1 MKTTKRPVYFDYN
14 ATTPLHPSVFEAMRP
29 YFIEEFGNPASLSHS
44 YGWSANM
51 AVEKARGQIASAL
64 HCRPKEVYF
73 TSGATESNNLAI
85 LGLVTKL
92 GDQGKQ
98 RVYDNSAP
106 HLVTNQAE
114 HKSVLEVFQFA
125 QGRFGAEVTV
135 IDPDRF
141 GQVSLKEIQRAV
153 QPNTRL
159 ISVMMANNEIGT
171 INPIAEIGQWAKSQ
185 NILFHADCAQSFGKL
200 PIHVEDMAIDLL
212 SLSGHKI
219 YGPKGVGV
227 LFVRSENPTVELL
240 PLLHGGTQEHGIR
253 PGTLNVPGIVGLGAA
268 TELALSDMSAE
279 SERLKVL
286 QKHLISGV
294 LSQLPEATLNGH
306 PTERLATNV
315 SFSFSGLSADI
326 FALGLNGLALSAGSA
341 CASGTS
347 SPSHVLKA
355 IGHSDKL
362 ARATVRFGLG
372 HLTTFEDIE
381 LAIDKIVE
389 MVLKN
394 RQISIV

>member
-14 ATTPLHPSVFEAMRP
+14 ATTPLHPLAFEAMRP

-51 AVEKARGQIASAL
+51 AVEKAREQIAVAL

-85 LGLVTKL
+85 LGLATRR
-92 GDQGKQ
+92 GDQN
-98 RVYDNSAP
+98 DSAP
-106 HLVTNQAE
+106 HFITSQVE
-114 HKSVLEVFQFA
+114 HKSVLEVYRFA
-125 QGRFGAEVTV
+125 QTRFGAEVTLV
-135 IDPDRF
+135 DPDRF
-141 GQVSLKEIQRAV
+141 GQVSLKSIQRAV
-153 QPNTRL
+153 KPNTRL
-159 ISVMMANNEIGT
+159 ISVMMTNNEIGT

-185 NILFHADCAQSFGKL
+185 NILFHSDCAQSFGKL

-219 YGPKGVGV
+219 YAPKGVGV

-240 PLLHGGTQEHGIR
+240 PLLSGGTQEHGIR

-341 CASGTS
+341 CASKTS

-355 IGHSDKL
+355 IGHSDHL
-362 ARATVRFGLG
+362 ARATVRLGLG
-372 HLTTFEDIE
+372 RLTTFADIE

-389 MVLKN
+389 MVVKN

>member
-1 MKTTKRPVYFDYN
+1 MKTTKKPIYFDYN
-14 ATTPLHPSVFEAMRP
+14 ATTPLHPSAFEAMRP
-29 YFIEEFGNPASLSHS
+29 YFTEEFGNPASLSHS
-44 YGWSANM
+44 YGWSAKM
-51 AVEKARGQIASAL
+51 AVEKAREQIALAL
-64 HCRPKEVYF
+64 HCQPKEIYF

-85 LGLVTKL
+85 LGLVTK
-92 GDQGKQ
+92 QGNQ
-98 RVYDNSAP
+98 GGQEDSAP
-106 HLVTNQAE
+106 HFVTSRAE
-114 HKSVLEVFQFA
+114 HKSVLEVCRAA
-125 QGRFGAEVTV
+125 QMRFGAEVTL
-135 IDPDRF
+135 IDTDRF
-141 GQVSLKEIQRAV
+141 GQVSLKSIQRAV
-153 QPNTRL
+153 KPNTRL
-159 ISVMMANNEIGT
+159 ISVMMANNEIGSL
-171 INPIAEIGQWAKSQ
+171 NPIAEIGHWAKSQ
-185 NILFHADCAQSFGKL
+185 NILFHSDCAQSFGKL

-240 PLLHGGTQEHGIR
+240 PLLSGGTQEHGIR

-268 TELALSDMSAE
+268 TELALSDMDAE
-279 SERLKVL
+279 SERLKEL
-286 QKHLISGV
+286 QRHLISGV
-294 LSQLPEATLNGH
+294 LSQLPEASLNGH

-315 SFSFSGLSADI
+315 SFSFRGLSADI

-355 IGHSDKL
+355 IGHSDHL
-362 ARATVRFGLG
+362 ARATVRLGLG
-372 HLTTFEDIE
+372 RLTTFADIE

-389 MVLKN
+389 MVVKN

>member
-1 MKTTKRPVYFDYN
+1 MNTPKRPIYFDYN
-14 ATTPLHPSVFEAMRP
+14 ATTPVLPSVFEAMKP
-29 YFIEEFGNPASLSHS
+29 YFTEEFGNPSSLSHS

-51 AVEKARGQIASAL
+51 AVEKAREQIASAL
-64 HCRPKEVYF
+64 HCRSKEVYF

-92 GDQGKQ
+92 GNQEEG
-98 RVYDNSAP
+98 SAP
-106 HLVTNQAE
+106 HFITSQAE
-114 HKSVLEVFQFA
+114 HKSVLEVCRLA
-125 QGRFGAEVTV
+125 QTRFGAEITI

-141 GQVSLKEIQRAV
+141 GQVSLKQIQQSV

-171 INPIAEIGQWAKSQ
+171 INPIAEIGKWAKSQ
-185 NILFHADCAQSFGKL
+185 NILFHTDCAQSFGKL
-200 PIHVEDMAIDLL
+200 PIHVEDMAIDIL

-227 LFVRSENPTVELL
+227 LFVRSENPSVELL
-240 PLLHGGTQEHGIR
+240 PLLSGGTQEHGIR

-268 TELALSDMSAE
+268 TELALSDMSTE
-279 SERLKVL
+279 SERLKAL

-355 IGHSDKL
+355 IGHSDRL

-372 HLTTFEDIE
+372 RLTTFADIK

-389 MVLKN
+389 MVVKS